1 MSQSQWTAVD
11 DYFSDLFIPADP
23 VMDEVLRFSAEQ
35 DLPPINVSSAQG
47 KLLMMLAKLQR
58 AQTILEIGTLGGYST
73 IWLARALPADGRI
86 ITLEFSPHH
95 AQVAQA
101 NLERAGVADKVT
113 IITGRAVDSLN
124 QLIQA
129 GTAPFDMVFID
140 ADKVNTPNY
149 LMLSLQL
156 SRVGT
161 LIIADNIV
169 REGQVLATDSDD
181 ENILGIRHFNELVS
195 NDPRLEATALPRKS
209 P

>member
-1 MSQSQWTAVD
+1 
-11 DYFSDLFIPADP
+11 
-23 VMDEVLRFSAEQ
+23 
-35 DLPPINVSSAQG
+35 
-47 KLLMMLAKLQR
+47 MMLAKLQR

-181 ENILGIRHFNELVS
+181 ENILGIRRFNELVS
-195 NDPRLEATALPRKS
+195 NDPRLEATALQTVGSKGYDGIGVIIVK
-209 P
+209 

>member
-11 DYFSDLFIPADP
+11 DYFSDLFIPADS

-181 ENILGIRHFNELVS
+181 ENILGIRRFNELVS
-195 NDPRLEATALPRKS
+195 NDPRLEATALPQKS